1 MLTFSFA
8 LNLSTS
14 HFLLFAFMFLL
25 FLFFN
30 EKFKTLIDFYSLKYL
45 FLYVYNLHNRDLKWF
60 YFCLFL
66 FCCIF
71 RVLLIFISKD
81 YWNRIYI
88 ECHNFES
95 HKIQCVQCTSI
106 PWIPLVYFFF
116 VKFLIHYKRIFKDL
130 QMKNTKR
137 GSSGAM
143 AMFQTSSIH
152 RCTGNACGL
161 NFTGKIIENN
171 ERKFTN

>member
-1 MLTFSFA
+1 MY
-8 LNLSTS
+8 
-14 HFLLFAFMFLL
+14 FLRWF
-25 FLFFN
+25 FFN

-106 PWIPLVYFFF
+106 PWIPLVYFFVLNF
-116 VKFLIHYKRIFKDL
+116 CFIIKEFSRIYRWKTQNEDQAAQWQCSKHL
-130 QMKNTKR
+130 QFTDVR
-137 GSSGAM
+137 AM
-143 AMFQTSSIH
+143 HADWILLGTSSK
-152 RCTGNACGL
+152 TMNDKSQVKVSMKKKPKQEL
-161 NFTGKIIENN
+161 KQKNKI
-171 ERKFTN
+171 